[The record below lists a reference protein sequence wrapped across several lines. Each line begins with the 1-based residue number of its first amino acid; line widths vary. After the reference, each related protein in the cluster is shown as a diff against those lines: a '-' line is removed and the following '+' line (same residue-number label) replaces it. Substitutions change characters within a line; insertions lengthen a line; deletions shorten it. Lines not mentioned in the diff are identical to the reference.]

1 MTPEKLI
8 MLEVLLEEFKETYL
22 LQLPACT
29 EHLDNAQKVVQEITR
44 ENFNEVALLN
54 AKRNLVL
61 RG

>member
-1 MTPEKLI
+1 MTPEKLLV
-8 MLEVLLEEFKETYL
+8 LESLLEEFKETYL
-22 LQLPACT
+22 LQLPACK
-29 EHLDNAQKVVQEITR
+29 EFVENAQTVVREVTR